1 MDVLE
6 ILDFMT
12 QGLAPGVL
20 DSWDFAPNPEDP
32 DLYEEWYVLAQAVKW
47 AVKDRIDALR
57 IERNPATA
65 VEKLQD
71 YELALGL
78 QFTNAAQFGSIAQ
91 RQAQVVGRFREFGGL
106 TKFSLQTVMQAYLKY
121 ADPSQIQVI
130 EPDRAALKAAHTY
143 SFPAPF
149 SASPTGSASVSVP
162 DDSFVSDM
170 GAQLRINM
178 QVAGSGAAGIVQLRG
193 PDGYVREW
201 RLIDYLPLGVVVGG
215 NTVFDIVLYAPDF
228 GPQLNAD
235 GTGYDR
241 RKIAGTWTVTVKNM
255 DTVNSASVFVE
266 GVGRNGAGQDGLGA
280 ALFEWGVLAETAKL
294 GAGADLLGA
303 AAAIQRMDHC
313 HLSGHL
319 LLDGKLVSSLAMI
332 PDDPNAIPD
341 EGIPG

>member
-1 MDVLE
+1 MDTLE
-6 ILDFMT
+6 ILDFMV

-20 DSWDFAPNPEDP
+20 DSWDFQPNPQDP
-32 DLYEEWYVLAQAVKW
+32 DLYEEWYALAQAVKW

-57 IERNPATA
+57 VERNPATA

-71 YELALGL
+71 FELALGL
-78 QFTNAAQFGSIAQ
+78 QFTPAAQFGTIPQ
-91 RQAQVVGRFREFGGL
+91 RQGQVVGRFREFGGL
-106 TKFSLQTVMQAYLKY
+106 TRQSIQTVMQAYLKY

-130 EPDRAALKAAHTY
+130 EPARAALKAAHTY
-143 SFPAPF
+143 AFTAPF
-149 SASPTGSASVSVP
+149 AAVPVGTSQVDVP

-170 GAQLRINM
+170 GAQLYINM
-178 QVAGSGAAGIVQLRG
+178 QVAGSGSSGIVELRG
-193 PDGYVREW
+193 PDGFVHSW
-201 RLIDYLPLGVVVGG
+201 NLIDYLPLGVVVGP
-215 NTVFDIVLYAPDF
+215 NTVFDLVLYAQDF
-228 GPQLNAD
+228 APKLNATA
-235 GTGYDR
+235 TGYDR
-241 RKIAGTWTVTVKNM
+241 RAIKGTWTLTVKNM

-266 GVGRNGAGQDGLGA
+266 GVGRNAAGQDGLGA

-303 AAAIQRMDHC
+303 AAAVHRMDHC

-341 EGIPG
+341 MGIPG